1 MMLIELKK
9 SCRHLPARLFFE
21 QQVRGFKIYLQL
33 FFIIRIPKFFQ
44 KITDQQESSLS
55 QIVEQNK
62 SQNLDRSIVL
72 ALERV
77 SQVFRTLLWDYG
89 KKKKLSPIQIQ
100 FLVHIS
106 GHSKKYSSVSEMAR
120 TFNLTAATVS
130 DAIKSLEKKGL
141 VQKIVSRRDGRKF
154 PISLTKEGLT
164 MSNHLADW
172 YSPLLEHIHNFPSE
186 SREAVLIFLLKLVES
201 LKQNQLL
208 EEIKTCLSCKYLAD
222 KSDAKNNQKA
232 YCLLRKVSL
241 NISELRLNCPNFNAS
256 IG

>member
-1 MMLIELKK
+1 MI
-9 SCRHLPARLFFE
+9 
-21 QQVRGFKIYLQL
+21 
-33 FFIIRIPKFFQ
+33 FIIRIPKFFE
-44 KITDQQESSLS
+44 KFEDQQESILS
-55 QIVEQNK
+55 ELITQNK
-62 SQNLDRSIVL
+62 NQNLDRSIVL

-106 GHSKKYSSVSEMAR
+106 AHSKKYSSVSEMAR

-164 MSNHLADW
+164 MANHLANW
-172 YSPLLEHIHNFPSE
+172 YSPMLDHIQNFPNE
-186 SREAVLIFLLKLVES
+186 TREAVLIFLLKLVES
-201 LKQNQLL
+201 LKENQLL
-208 EEIKTCLSCKYLAD
+208 EEIKTCLSCRYLANQ
-222 KSDAKNNQKA
+222 SDAKNNQIT

-241 NISELRLNCPNFNAS
+241 NIGELRLNCPNFNAS
-256 IG
+256 IS